1 MIMKK
6 LTLLFSSVAFAGWL
20 NAQTVVNI
28 VDTDLPAGQTFNW
41 TKDNVYLLDGLVFV
55 EQGST
60 LNIQAGTVIKFKDG
74 ANPSALV
81 ICKNA
86 KINAIGTKDEPI
98 IFTAEADD
106 VNDPTD
112 LGPSDNMLWGG
123 LVILGNGITEKNG
136 NPTANVEGIPTTEPR
151 GEYGGNNND
160 DNSGTLKYV
169 SIRHG
174 GREIA
179 AGNELQNLTLAG
191 VGSKTTLEYIEIY
204 ASSDDGIEFFGG
216 APNLKYAAVAFAED
230 DSFDWDELF
239 DGKGQF
245 WFSIQRSDKGD
256 CIGEL
261 DGSTPDD
268 QVKFSNPI
276 VYNWTAIGAGKGT
289 DAGVNPIGMLFRAG
303 TAGTLANSIIIDT
316 RNKAIEVQDKG
327 ASATNDALTRLQN
340 GDLKILNNVFWNIAD
355 GTLTT
360 LDATSTG
367 IIRVTGSGTPREAT
381 ASTLINHLISNKNGL
396 ENPELI
402 SISRIQDNNLD
413 PRPSTTG
420 AIFDSLA
427 AYPTGDDFFT
437 PVTYKGAFSPDKND
451 FWLAGWST
459 LARNGHLSSELN
471 TIGVNE
477 VKINEIPFTIY
488 PNPVSNV
495 ANISLNMKGDAK
507 IQLVDVSGKIIDQT
521 IVKNIDGQYIHS
533 FDVSNL
539 NAGVYTI
546 VIENNQKQSSQ
557 KFILH

>member
-6 LTLLFSSVAFAGWL
+6 FTLLFSVFAL
-20 NAQTVVNI
+20 TKFLSAQTIVNI
-28 VDTDLPAGQTFNW
+28 VDSDLPAGQTFHW

-74 ANPSALV
+74 ANPSALI

-86 KINAIGTKDEPI
+86 KINAIGTKEEPI
-98 IFTAEADD
+98 ILTAEADD

-151 GEYGGNNND
+151 GEYGGNDND
-160 DNSGTLKYV
+160 DNSGTLRYV

-204 ASSDDGIEFFGG
+204 ASSDDGIEIFGG

-245 WFSIQRSDKGD
+245 WFSIQRADKGD
-256 CIGEL
+256 CVGEL

-268 QVKFSNPI
+268 QVKYSNPI
-276 VYNWTAIGAGKGT
+276 IYNWTAIGAGKGT
-289 DAGVNPIGMLFRAG
+289 DASVNPIGLLFRAG
-303 TAGTLANSIIIDT
+303 TAGTVANSIVIDT
-316 RNKAIEVQDKG
+316 RSKAIEVQDKG
-327 ASATNDALTRLQN
+327 TSATDDALTRLQN

-367 IIRVTGSGTPREAT
+367 IIRVTGSGTPRETT
-381 ASTLINHLISNKNGL
+381 ASTLINHLITHKNGI
-396 ENPELI
+396 ENPEII

-413 PRPSTTG
+413 PRPAITG
-420 AIFDSLA
+420 AAFDSLA
-427 AYPTGDDFFT
+427 TYPTGDDFFT
-437 PVTYKGAFSPDKND
+437 VVNYKGAFSPEKEE

-459 LARNGHLSSELN
+459 LARNGHLSTELN
-471 TIGVNE
+471 TVGTQEIKVNT
-477 VKINEIPFTIY
+477 IPFTIY
-488 PNPVSNV
+488 PNPTKDI
-495 ANISLNMKGDAK
+495 ANIRLNAKGDVS
-507 IQLVDVSGKIIDQT
+507 IQLIDITGKILQH
-521 IVKNIDGQYIHS
+521 VQLKNIEGQCTHS
-533 FDVSNL
+533 FDISQL
-539 NAGVYTI
+539 NAGIYTI
-546 VIENNQKQSSQ
+546 IIENHHQSSSQ
-557 KFILH
+557 KLIIE

>member
-1 MIMKK
+1 MKK
-6 LTLLFSSVAFAGWL
+6 FTLLFSAFAFSSFL
-20 NAQTVVNI
+20 TAQNVVNI

-41 TKDNVYLLDGLVFV
+41 TKNNVYLLDGMVFV

-98 IFTAEADD
+98 ILTAEADD

-112 LGPSDNMLWGG
+112 LGPEDNMLWGG

-136 NPTANVEGIPTTEPR
+136 NSTANVEGIPTTEPR
-151 GEYGGNNND
+151 GEYGGNDNN

-191 VGSKTTLEYIEIY
+191 VGSGTTLEYIEIY
-204 ASSDDGIEFFGG
+204 ASSDDGIEIFGG

-230 DSFDWDELF
+230 DSFDWDELY

-268 QVKFSNPI
+268 QVKHSNPT

-289 DAGVNPIGMLFRAG
+289 DASVNPIGMLFRAG

-316 RNKAIEVQDKG
+316 RSKAIEVQDKG
-327 ASATNDALTRLQN
+327 AAATNDALTRLQN
-340 GDLKILNNVFWNIAD
+340 GELKILNNVFWNIAD
-355 GTLTT
+355 GNLTE
-360 LDATSTG
+360 LNASSTG

-381 ASTLINHLISNKNGL
+381 ASTLVNHLITNKNGV
-396 ENPELI
+396 ENPEII

-420 AIFDSLA
+420 AIYDSLA
-427 AYPTGDDFFT
+427 AYPTGDNFFT
-437 PVTYKGAFSPDKND
+437 PVNYKGAFSSDKEE
-451 FWLAGWST
+451 FWLAGWSA
-459 LARNGHLSSELN
+459 LARNGHLTTELN
-471 TIGVNE
+471 SIGTE
-477 VKINEIPFTIY
+477 EIAINAIPFTIF
-488 PNPVSNV
+488 PNPAQNA
-495 ANISLNMKGDAK
+495 ANISMNLKGNATLK
-507 IQLVDVSGKIIDQT
+507 LVDMTGKT
-521 IVKNIDGQYIHS
+521 IETVQLKNIDGQHTHS
-533 FDVSNL
+533 FEVNHLQS
-539 NAGVYTI
+539 GVYTV
-546 VIENNQKQSSQ
+546 VIENNNKQSTQ
-557 KFILH
+557 KLIIK

>member
-1 MIMKK
+1 MKK
-6 LTLLFSSVAFAGWL
+6 FTLLFSAFAFSSFL
-20 NAQTVVNI
+20 TAQNIVNI

-41 TKDNVYLLDGLVFV
+41 TKNNVYMLDGLVFV

-98 IFTAEADD
+98 ILTAEADD

-112 LGPSDNMLWGG
+112 LGPEDNMLWGG

-151 GEYGGNNND
+151 GEYGGTDNN

-191 VGSKTTLEYIEIY
+191 VGSGTTLEYIEVY
-204 ASSDDGIEFFGG
+204 ASSDDGIEIFGG

-230 DSFDWDELF
+230 DSFDWDELY

-245 WFSIQRSDKGD
+245 WFSIQRADKGD

-268 QVKFSNPI
+268 QVKHSNPT

-289 DAGVNPIGMLFRAG
+289 DASVNPIGMLFRAG

-316 RNKAIEVQDKG
+316 RSKAIEVQDKG

-340 GDLKILNNVFWNIAD
+340 GELKILNNVFWNIAD
-355 GTLTT
+355 GALTE
-360 LDATSTG
+360 LDATSNG

-381 ASTLINHLISNKNGL
+381 AATLVNHLVTNKNGV
-396 ENPELI
+396 ENPELN
-402 SISRIQDNNLD
+402 SISRIQDNKLD

-420 AIFDSLA
+420 AVYDSLA
-427 AYPTGDDFFT
+427 AYPVGDNFFT
-437 PVTYKGAFSPDKND
+437 PVAYKGAFDNTKEG
-451 FWLAGWST
+451 FWLAGWSA
-459 LARNGHLSSELN
+459 LARNGHFTTELN
-471 TIGVNE
+471 TIGTE
-477 VKINEIPFTIY
+477 EIAINAIPFTIF
-488 PNPVSNV
+488 PNPAQNTT
-495 ANISLNMKGDAK
+495 NISMNVKGNATLKVIDMTGK
-507 IQLVDVSGKIIDQT
+507 TIETVQL
-521 IVKNIDGQYIHS
+521 KNIDGQHTHS
-533 FDVSNL
+533 METSHL
-539 NAGVYTI
+539 QAGIYTV
-546 VIENNQKQSSQ
+546 VIENNGVQSSH
-557 KFILH
+557 KLVIK

>member
-1 MIMKK
+1 MKK
-6 LTLLFSSVAFAGWL
+6 FTLLFSAFAFANFLG
-20 NAQTVVNI
+20 AQSIVNI
-28 VDTDLPAGQTFNW
+28 VDTDMPAGQTFNW
-41 TKDNVYLLDGLVFV
+41 TNNNVYLLDGLVFV
-55 EQGST
+55 EGGST

-106 VNDPTD
+106 VDDPTD
-112 LGPSDNMLWGG
+112 LGPADNMLWGG

-151 GEYGGNNND
+151 GEYGGTDND

-230 DSFDWDELF
+230 DSFDWDELY

-276 VYNWTAIGAGKGT
+276 VYNWTAIGAGTGS
-289 DAGVNPIGMLFRAG
+289 DASVNPIGMLFRAG

-316 RNKAIEVQDKG
+316 RSKAIEVQDKG

-340 GDLKILNNVFWNIAD
+340 GDLQIQNNVFWNIAN
-355 GTLTT
+355 GTLTAI
-360 LDATSTG
+360 DATATG

-381 ASTLINHLISNKNGL
+381 ATTLINHLITNKNGL

-420 AIFDSLA
+420 AVYDSLA

-437 PVTYKGAFSPDKND
+437 PVTYKGAFSSDKEE

-459 LARNGHLSSELN
+459 LARNGHLTNELN
-471 TIGVNE
+471 TVSTNE
-477 VKINEIPFTIY
+477 VKINAIPFSIF
-488 PNPVSNV
+488 PNPSSDVT
-495 ANISLNMKGDAK
+495 NISMNLKGDATIK
-507 IQLVDVSGKIIDQT
+507 LIDVTGKTIETVQL
-521 IVKNIDGQYIHS
+521 KNIDGQYIHS
-533 FDVSNL
+533 FNVSRL
-539 NAGVYTI
+539 NAGIYTV
-546 VIENNQKQSSQ
+546 VIENNNNQSSQ
-557 KFILH
+557 KFIVK